1 MTSTEEFKKWLDS
14 ENGNMFSFKE
24 NNASYG
30 IMKVPK
36 ADGFYYLYTQC
47 NYGKDS
53 IVRNRRFEYSGIYN
67 QEDGL
72 IYDSHGYF
80 RKLFPEME
88 HNESLGQMSDT
99 VTDKV
104 QRLIW
109 QTIGNDRSKLSI
121 TELSDKGKESLDTAA
136 KYSVDGKARELFL
149 QGVNSSE
156 AVGYTCDFQFGG
168 WSESDLLEYIRN
180 PPGFIERQARE
191 YIDTHQEDI
200 LWEFQRNDL
209 VAASMKRMEANEDSP
224 LYRLRNIMAVMNN
237 LPAKT
242 VSVTVCKEGTEFTFK
257 TDACELRRDPFSY
270 YSTLNMA
277 APDRRQFES
286 LYGRHSNY
294 TPEEITDISY
304 RGSSVYSGEPYE
316 PDQDEDEVFTMSM

>member
-1 MTSTEEFKKWLDS
+1 
-14 ENGNMFSFKE
+14 
-24 NNASYG
+24 
-30 IMKVPK
+30 
-36 ADGFYYLYTQC
+36 
-47 NYGKDS
+47 
-53 IVRNRRFEYSGIYN
+53 
-67 QEDGL
+67 
-72 IYDSHGYF
+72 
-80 RKLFPEME
+80 ME

-121 TELSDKGKESLDTAA
+121 TELSNKGKESLDIAA

-149 QGVNSSE
+149 QGINSSE

-180 PPGFIERQARE
+180 PSGFIERQARE

-224 LYRLRNIMAVMNN
+224 LHRLRNIMAVMNN

-242 VSVTVCKEGTEFTFK
+242 VLVTVCKEGTAFTFK

-277 APDRRQFES
+277 APDRRQFEL

-294 TPEEITDISY
+294 TPEDIIDISY
-304 RGSSVYSGEPYE
+304 RGSSVYSAEPYE
-316 PDQDEDEVFTMSM
+316 PDQDEDEGFTMSM